1 MKTVHGRPLPAISR
15 ATILLALT
23 FLALSAAA
31 QSQAPSTK
39 SENQN
44 WLQVPSAVEAEHKE
58 LRAELSKLTQAG
70 GKTGTAA
77 RKLQKELQPHFEKEE
92 KYALPPLGL
101 LGPLSQGKVTQDM
114 RPAIALS
121 DDLKAQLPEM
131 LVEHRAIEAAA
142 RDLETAGREENQP
155 EATAFAEK
163 LLVHAQ
169 TEEQVLYPSA
179 ILVGEYLKLRL
190 QNPTKD

>member
-1 MKTVHGRPLPAISR
+1 MKTVHGISR
-15 ATILLALT
+15 ATILLALP

-39 SENQN
+39 SESED